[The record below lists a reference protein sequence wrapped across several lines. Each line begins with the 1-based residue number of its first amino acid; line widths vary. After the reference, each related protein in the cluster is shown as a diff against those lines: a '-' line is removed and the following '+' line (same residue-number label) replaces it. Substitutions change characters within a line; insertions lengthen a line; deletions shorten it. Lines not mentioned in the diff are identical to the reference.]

1 MPRKLTEEEVATIK
15 TLTDHGVPTRDIV
28 KLTGRSETSV
38 QIIRNGTRDEKLAK
52 ALKSYHARKHPD
64 DDTQEE
70 MTVEPAAPKTPIG
83 LATPNTD
90 FEDRLIA
97 VLESIRDELH
107 TLAIALS

>member
-64 DDTQEE
+64 EPTQEE
-70 MTVEPAAPKTPIG
+70 LPIQGEVLTDDTP
-83 LATPNTD
+83 
-90 FEDRLIA
+90 DRLIA